1 MNDPHEREYLAA
13 VEGMADTYGLPES
26 HVLQAEGKAYVFW
39 VDNKGHLKNGPV
51 LTANEDHVAV
61 AYTSGAAALI
71 PRSTLKPVPR
81 FFGGAGA

>member
-51 LTANEDHVAV
+51 LAIDCDHVAV
-61 AYTSGAAALI
+61 ALTRGAAALI
-71 PRSTLKPVPR
+71 PRQALKAVPR

>member
-1 MNDPHEREYLAA
+1 MDSHEAEYLGAI
-13 VEGMADTYGLPES
+13 EGMADTYGLPES

-51 LTANEDHVAV
+51 LAIDSDHVAV
-61 AYTSGAAALI
+61 ALTRGAAALI
-71 PRSTLKPVPR
+71 PRSTLKAVPR